1 MCSELRELNLS
12 RNFLNDAEVCQLM
25 RSLSGLKRLDI
36 SQNRLK
42 NGPKLS
48 QTVQSHLPKCKV
60 LRLTSNHLLGEFR
73 VSHGKL
79 KELHLD
85 TNKISRVHLTTPH
98 LRILN
103 LRQNKIELLEKVVA
117 PHLEVLDCENNLLQ
131 TISFRPDQHNSIG
144 EFAKLQFLNLA
155 SNKITSVLFSAKA
168 RLFTRCTSLNFS
180 GNPL

>member
-1 MCSELRELNLS
+1 MKELNLS
-12 RNFLNDAEVCQLM
+12 RNFLNDAEVCQLLK
-25 RSLSGLKRLDI
+25 SLSGLKRLDI

-73 VSHGKL
+73 LSHGKL

-85 TNKISRVHLTTPH
+85 TNKIGRVHLTTPH

-103 LRQNKIELLEKVVA
+103 LRQNKIELLEKVAA
-117 PHLEVLDCENNLLQ
+117 PHLEVLDCESNQLQ
-131 TISFRPDQHNSIG
+131 TLSFRPDQHNSIG
-144 EFAKLQFLNLA
+144 EFAKIQFLNLA
-155 SNKITSVLFSAKA
+155 SNKIASVFPAKV
-168 RLFTRCTSLNFS
+168 RLFTRCTSLNLS
-180 GNPL
+180 ANPL